1 MRRQGDAER
10 RRRGN
15 LYKRKRK
22 WYNHRC
28 YTVQMKFNER
38 RCRLLHRRLLAGLL
52 AAALA
57 LMSMACA
64 AAEETKFVEPTLAPD
79 ATPYDAE
86 HPEILEDDML
96 YAPSVI
102 LIEASSGDVIY
113 QKNADDVMYP
123 ASTTKILT
131 VLLGIQLGDMNA
143 TVTVSETALQLGDD
157 DATTMGLQLG
167 EEINFHDLLVGTLI
181 RSANEGA
188 NVIAEAVSGSIS
200 EFVDLMNRTAE
211 SYGCTNTHF
220 TNPNGLHDPNHY
232 TTARDMAIIAREA
245 MKDETFREIA
255 ATLSYPMPQTN
266 KQKARTLSL
275 RDNSFMTPGTEDN
288 PNKYYYPYGIGIKTG
303 FTNAAG
309 YCYVGAAEKDGVEL
323 ITVVLAAGQRGRW
336 ADTIK
341 LMDYGFSQYV
351 NVTPID
357 LYEMNPITIQ
367 TTNYSL
373 SDSDMGRLALLCQAA
388 DPTQTASI
396 TATQKQVESMAENL
410 RRTCLIT
417 YTRDFVA
424 PITAG
429 EVLGVMTYFNDDG
442 TAVDYNLTASRSIA
456 VRENAPKTLEQIVAE
471 TEADPNPFPPLTM
484 ELVLYLS
491 LPLVALAALVL
502 LLRKL
507 FRRRRIS
514 RRRVPKPTNRYLK

>member
-1 MRRQGDAER
+1 MDTTEKGGAD
-10 RRRGN
+10 
-15 LYKRKRK
+15 
-22 WYNHRC
+22 
-28 YTVQMKFNER
+28 
-38 RCRLLHRRLLAGLL
+38 LLQRRLLAGLL
-52 AAALA
+52 AALLLWGAASAL
-57 LMSMACA
+57 
-64 AAEETKFVEPTLAPD
+64 AEETKFVEPTLAPD

-86 HPEILEDDML
+86 HPENLEDDML

-113 QKNADDVMYP
+113 QKNADQVMYP

-131 VLLGIQLGDMNA
+131 VLLGIELGDMDA
-143 TVTVSETALQLGDD
+143 TVTVSETAMQLGDE
-157 DATTMGLQLG
+157 DATTMGLEVG

-188 NVIAEAVSGSIS
+188 NVIAEAISGSIA
-200 EFVDLMNRTAE
+200 EFVELMNTTAA

-220 TNPNGLHDPNHY
+220 ANPNGLHDPNHY

-245 MKDETFREIA
+245 MQNETFREIA
-255 ATLSYPMPQTN
+255 ATLSYSMPKTN
-266 KQKARTLSL
+266 KQRARTLTL
-275 RDNSFMTPGTEDN
+275 RDNSFMTPGTEDS

-309 YCYVGAAEKDGVEL
+309 YCYVGAAEKEGVEL

-351 NVTPID
+351 SVTPID
-357 LYEMNPITIQ
+357 LYQMNPITIQ

-373 SDSDMGRLALLCQAA
+373 SDTDMGRLALVCQAA
-388 DPTQTASI
+388 DPTKSVSI
-396 TATQKQVESMAENL
+396 TATQRQVEIMADNL
-410 RRTCLIT
+410 RNTCLIS

-424 PITAG
+424 PINAG
-429 EVLGVMTYFNDDG
+429 EIMGVMTYFDENG
-442 TAVDYNLTASRSIA
+442 NAVDYNLTAARSIA
-456 VRENAPKTLEQIVAE
+456 MRENAPKTLEQIVAE
-471 TEADPNPFPPLTM
+471 TEADPNPFPPLTV
-484 ELVLYLS
+484 ELVVYMAM
-491 LPLVALAALVL
+491 PLAVLAGLVL

-507 FRRRRIS
+507 FRRRHI
-514 RRRVPKPTNRYLK
+514 RRHRVPKPTNRYLK

>member
-1 MRRQGDAER
+1 M
-10 RRRGN
+10 
-15 LYKRKRK
+15 
-22 WYNHRC
+22 
-28 YTVQMKFNER
+28 MKER
-38 RCRLLHRRLLAGLL
+38 RCELLPKRLLAGLL
-52 AAALA
+52 AVLVLLCTASAL
-57 LMSMACA
+57 
-64 AAEETKFVEPTLAPD
+64 AEETAFVEPTLAPD

-113 QKNADDVMYP
+113 QKNADQVMYP

-131 VLLGIQLGDMNA
+131 VLLGIQLGDMNQ
-143 TVTVSETALQLGDD
+143 TVTVSETAMQLGDE
-157 DATTMGLQLG
+157 DATTMGLEVG

-188 NVIAEAVSGSIS
+188 NVIAETISGSIAD
-200 EFVDLMNRTAE
+200 FVDLMNRTAE
-211 SYGCTNTHF
+211 AYGCTNTHF
-220 TNPNGLHDPNHY
+220 ANPNGLHDPNHY

-245 MKDETFREIA
+245 MKNETFREIA

-266 KQKARTLSL
+266 KQRARTLTL

-323 ITVVLAAGQRGRW
+323 ISVVLAAGQRGRW

-357 LYEMNPITIQ
+357 LYAMNPITIQ

-373 SDSDMGRLALLCQAA
+373 SDSDMGRLALLCQPA
-388 DPTQTASI
+388 DPTKTASI
-396 TATQKQVESMAENL
+396 TATQEQVETMAENL
-410 RRTCLIT
+410 RYTCLIT

-424 PITAG
+424 PIAAG
-429 EVLGVMTYFNDDG
+429 EVMGVMTYFDENG
-442 TAVDYNLTASRSIA
+442 NAVDYNLTASRAIA
-456 VRENAPKTLEQIVAE
+456 MRENAPKTLEQIVAE
-471 TEADPNPFPPLTM
+471 TEADPNPFPPLTV
-484 ELVLYLS
+484 ELALYLA
-491 LPLVALAALVL
+491 LPVVALGLL
-502 LLRKL
+502 IFLLRKL
-507 FRRRRIS
+507 FRRRHIRN
-514 RRRVPKPTNRYLK
+514 RRVPKPTNRYLK